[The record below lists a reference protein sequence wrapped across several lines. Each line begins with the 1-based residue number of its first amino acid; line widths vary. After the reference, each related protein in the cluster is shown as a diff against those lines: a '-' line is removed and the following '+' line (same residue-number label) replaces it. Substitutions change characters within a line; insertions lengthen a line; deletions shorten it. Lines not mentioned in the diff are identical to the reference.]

1 METVKVIA
9 LKQHE
14 YGHKPRKKGERYD
27 MEVQFVAVMEHVGNV
42 RREEESDRGRYQR
55 RDLRAES

>member
-14 YGHKPRKKGERYD
+14 YGQKFRKKGERYE
-27 MEVQFVAVMEHVGNV
+27 MEERFVAVMEHVGNV
-42 RREEESDRGRYQR
+42 KRDESAEKGRYNR
-55 RDLRAES
+55 RDMRAED